1 MLLGVQGGSVR
12 CRGMTATSSI
22 VIAAVTGGI
31 GLVAGV
37 VGTAYKSRKALE
49 HEYDIDL
56 RKARVRVY
64 QQLWSELE
72 VLAKYSPPSF
82 DQRAIVDLSVALR
95 HWYFQSGGM
104 YLSRP
109 ARNAYFDLQEALV
122 QALDLDDP
130 KPLREFLRTRG
141 SRLRTAMTQDIAT
154 RVPPRLGGGG
164 RDVDI
169 PDQQRYDETRGEIQ
183 GVLASPSGNPS

>member
-1 MLLGVQGGSVR
+1 MS
-12 CRGMTATSSI
+12 ATSEI
-22 VIAAVTGGI
+22 AAAVIAGGA

-72 VLAKYSPPSF
+72 VLAKYSPPQF
-82 DQRAIVDLSVALR
+82 TREAVADLSVVLR
-95 HWYFQSGGM
+95 EWYFRSGGM

-122 QALDLDDP
+122 QVLDIDDP
-130 KPLREFLRTRG
+130 MLLRELLRERG
-141 SRLRTAMTQDIAT
+141 SRLRTAMTEDVAT
-154 RVPPRLGGGG
+154 RVAPRLG
-164 RDVDI
+164 RSAAADVDV
-169 PDQQRYDETRGEIQ
+169 RDEERREQTSQEIER
-183 GVLASPSGNPS
+183 ARRDATAT